1 MPIGILAETKTY
13 LMAVPTTNKVE
24 LLFWEDGAFNW
35 WDPDVDGPQT
45 VITSELQQW
54 VNTVGLNPANIGYE
68 PQIVAYPN
76 SADGNQDPVSASDGW
91 IVQFPSPSG
100 PPIYLTIL
108 WRGGPILAGT
118 GNGFYIAV
126 GNWDFT
132 SSSNSGYGIA
142 VAPSVNSTNRYVDSY
157 TTLTVYMTSSVD
169 NGKEFISIALRAGD
183 RAGSYNGSNGSEV
196 SVLIFKDQNGEWC
209 VLEDLN
215 ESSTSGLMRD
225 ADSGITY
232 AVNTPIQI
240 LRNNYS
246 NNSSLLPLYLTY
258 EGAGQEV
265 PGQKIWYSANEYL
278 YYPTYMVSGSGMV
291 HAKITDSS
299 SEALISTHIESGRK
313 PVMRYSV
320 D

>member
-1 MPIGILAETKTY
+1 
-13 LMAVPTTNKVE
+13 
-24 LLFWEDGAFNW
+24 
-35 WDPDVDGPQT
+35 
-45 VITSELQQW
+45 
-54 VNTVGLNPANIGYE
+54 
-68 PQIVAYPN
+68 
-76 SADGNQDPVSASDGW
+76 
-91 IVQFPSPSG
+91 
-100 PPIYLTIL
+100 
-108 WRGGPILAGT
+108 
-118 GNGFYIAV
+118 
-126 GNWDFT
+126 
-132 SSSNSGYGIA
+132 
-142 VAPSVNSTNRYVDSY
+142 
-157 TTLTVYMTSSVD
+157 MTSSVD

-183 RAGSYNGSNGSEV
+183 RAGSYSGSNGSEV